1 MENCREQHLLSHFT
15 KIGLSG
21 RIQAHLRSPSVSGFV
36 GKERKAKGK
45 EGVLGFG
52 MLCGS
57 GEGFLFPREGKGREG
72 EREETTMRMVGL
84 TGGIASGKST
94 VSRQLQAQGIP
105 VIDADKVAQVGLSF
119 FLPTLSL
126 SLQGKKKPSIQV
138 TGRNLRSNCFFVFE
152 IEQATG
158 LRVGQQVDIFLVLSE
173 D

>member
-1 MENCREQHLLSHFT
+1 
-15 KIGLSG
+15 
-21 RIQAHLRSPSVSGFV
+21 
-36 GKERKAKGK
+36 
-45 EGVLGFG
+45 
-52 MLCGS
+52 
-57 GEGFLFPREGKGREG
+57 
-72 EREETTMRMVGL
+72 MVGL

-126 SLQGKKKPSIQV
+126 SHLAGERKPSIQV
-138 TGRNLRSNCFFVFE
+138 TGRNLRSNRFFVFE

>member
-1 MENCREQHLLSHFT
+1 
-15 KIGLSG
+15 
-21 RIQAHLRSPSVSGFV
+21 
-36 GKERKAKGK
+36 
-45 EGVLGFG
+45 
-52 MLCGS
+52 
-57 GEGFLFPREGKGREG
+57 
-72 EREETTMRMVGL
+72 MVGL

-119 FLPTLSL
+119 FLPSFLLSL
-126 SLQGKKKPSIQV
+126 SSLAGEKKPSIQV
-138 TGRNLRSNCFFVFE
+138 TGRNLRSNRFFVFE